1 MFMNAHYSF
10 EHASNQQT
18 EFSLPILKRQT
29 IPISV
34 EKGFNRSLMGN
45 IVDT

>member
-1 MFMNAHYSF
+1 MNAHHSF
-10 EHASNQQT
+10 EHASNKQT
-18 EFSLPILKRQT
+18 EFSLSSLKRQT
-29 IPISV
+29 ILVRV